1 MLLRQGKKE
10 SEIEVTAA
18 HLFVTVV
25 SDIELNF
32 EDTLAQTY
40 NGFAGCVEWL
50 LQIRSPVKRQ
60 VRLSRA
66 RLGWSVIEG

>member
-1 MLLRQGKKE
+1 M

-18 HLFVTVV
+18 HLFVTVI
-25 SDIELNF
+25 SDIELNCK
-32 EDTLAQTY
+32 DTLAQTY

-50 LQIRSPVKRQ
+50 LQIRSLVKRQ
-60 VRLSRA
+60 VWLARA